1 MYVCSVCG
9 YKSLRFMGRCP
20 ECGEWETMIEEDDKK
35 LKKFEPLE
43 ISKLSDVRGY
53 NKERLSTGISEVDRV
68 LGGGILKGSVILLG
82 GSPGVGKSTLFL
94 QIAGKL
100 RDQGYKVLLVS
111 SEESVMQVKQRA
123 DRLNINQDIDITDEE
138 NLDKILQNLSKDYD
152 VIFFDSIQALYTEN
166 LNSPAGSISQVRFCA
181 DKIFR
186 FAKEKDVSVWI
197 SGHITKSGII
207 AGPKTLEH
215 IVDVVLYLEGDKI
228 SSLRTLR
235 CEKNRFGP
243 VDEIAFLIMDE
254 DGLKPINDPSYYFV
268 SPSKIPK
275 VGVAYTVITKG
286 SLPVVIEVQ
295 TLVHPTFY
303 PMPLRYSVGYD
314 QKKLAIILALL
325 EKKLGYR
332 LARMDIYLN
341 LSGNLKS
348 DDPSMDMAVC
358 ASLIS
363 SIRNIPLD
371 NSGVFIGE
379 ISLTGEFKKPLNFNI
394 LESEA
399 KRVGFKRMYSPIQ
412 AEHLDWIKIE
422 DISELAKFIGVGV
435 SEA

>member
-1 MYVCSVCG
+1 MYICSVCG
-9 YKSLRFMGRCP
+9 YKSLKFMGRCP
-20 ECGEWETMIEEDDKK
+20 ECNEWGTMIEEDRKK
-35 LKKFEPLE
+35 GKKFETLK
-43 ISKLSDVRGY
+43 ISKLSDVEGY
-53 NKERLSTGISEVDRV
+53 DKERLSTGISEVDRV

-100 RDQGYKVLLVS
+100 RDQGHNVLLVS

-123 DRLNINQDIDITDEE
+123 DRLKVNQDIDITDEE
-138 NLDKILQNLSKDYD
+138 NLDKILHSLSKDYD
-152 VIFFDSIQALYTEN
+152 VIFFDSIQSLYMEN

-181 DKIFR
+181 DRIFR
-186 FAKEKDVSVWI
+186 FAKERDISVWI

-215 IVDVVLYLEGDKI
+215 IVDVVMYLEGDKV

-243 VDEIAFLIMDE
+243 VDEIAFLTMNE
-254 DGLKPINDPSYYFV
+254 DGLRPINDPSYYFV

-348 DDPSMDMAVC
+348 EDPSMDMAVC

-394 LESEA
+394 LEGEA
-399 KRVGFKRMYSPIQ
+399 KRVGFKRMYSPTPS
-412 AEHLDWIKIE
+412 EHLDWIKIE
-422 DISELAKFIGVGV
+422 DLMELANLLR
-435 SEA
+435 